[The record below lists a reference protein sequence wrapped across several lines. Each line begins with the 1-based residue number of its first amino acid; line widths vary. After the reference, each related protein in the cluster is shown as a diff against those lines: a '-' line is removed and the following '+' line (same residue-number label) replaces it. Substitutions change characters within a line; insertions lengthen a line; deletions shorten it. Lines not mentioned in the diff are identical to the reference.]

1 MDTEKADHPIA
12 EARAN
17 MSDLLSAVGL
27 LKRVYFL
34 TSRSKRKA
42 ALVPVDLGELIE
54 RVGGAEKAAE
64 ILSASTELG
73 R

>member
-42 ALVPVDLGELIE
+42 ALVPVELGELIE
-54 RVGGAEKAAE
+54 QVGGAEKAAE
-64 ILSASTELG
+64 ILRDRETNS
-73 R
+73 